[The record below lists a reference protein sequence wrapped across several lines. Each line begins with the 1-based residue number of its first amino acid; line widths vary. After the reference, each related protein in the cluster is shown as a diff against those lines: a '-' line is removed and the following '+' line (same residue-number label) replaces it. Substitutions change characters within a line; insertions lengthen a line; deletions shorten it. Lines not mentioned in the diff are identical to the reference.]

1 MTDWKLEDAPDQTG
15 RSVII
20 TGANCGLGFEV
31 ARMLA
36 LLGARV
42 VLACRNQDKAQAAR
56 EQIIRAHPGAN
67 LAVESLDLSDLASV
81 RKFAERFKASA
92 ERLDIL
98 INNAGVMNPPFTRT
112 AQGFELQ
119 FGTNH
124 LGHFA
129 LSAQLWPL
137 LARSAGSRVVTV
149 SSQTAHLGKIDFED
163 PNFERRRYQ
172 GWVGYAQS
180 KLANSMFAL
189 ELARRAAQ
197 ADASVVV
204 TASHPGWTAT
214 ELSRGSR
221 LIGQASR
228 RLAMPAAGGALTTL
242 RAAVDPRAANG
253 SYWGPARWF
262 ELVGTPEPARIPRR
276 ARDPEAAKRLWEL
289 SERLTGTT
297 FVPLHRT

>member
-1 MTDWKLEDAPDQTG
+1 MAKWKLEDVPDQAG
-15 RSVII
+15 RTAII
-20 TGANCGLGFEV
+20 TGANCGIGFEA

-36 LLGARV
+36 RRGARV
-42 VLACRNQDKAQAAR
+42 VLACRNHEKAQAAR
-56 EQIIRAHPGAN
+56 AQITREQPDAQVE
-67 LAVESLDLSDLASV
+67 VESLDLSDLASV
-81 RKFAERFKASA
+81 SSFAARFNATA
-92 ERLDIL
+92 QRLDVL
-98 INNAGVMNPPFTRT
+98 INNAGVMNPPFSRT

-137 LARSAGSRVVTV
+137 LMRTTGSRVVTV
-149 SSQTAHLGKIDFED
+149 SSQVAHSGRLDFDD

-180 KLANSMFAL
+180 KLANSSFAL

-197 ADASVVV
+197 AGGAVTV

-214 ELSRGSR
+214 DLSRDSQF
-221 LIGQASR
+221 ITQASR
-228 RLAMPAAGGALTTL
+228 LLAMSAQGGALTTL

-253 SYWGPARWF
+253 SYWGP
-262 ELVGTPEPARIPRR
+262 
-276 ARDPEAAKRLWEL
+276 
-289 SERLTGTT
+289 S
-297 FVPLHRT
+297 

>member
-1 MTDWKLEDAPDQTG
+1 MTAWKLEDVPDQTG
-15 RSVII
+15 RVAII
-20 TGANCGLGFEV
+20 TGANCGIGFEA

-36 LLGARV
+36 LRGARV
-42 VLACRNQDKAQAAR
+42 VLACRNREKAQAAQA
-56 EQIIRAHPGAN
+56 QILGEHPAARV
-67 LAVESLDLSDLASV
+67 LVQPLDLSDLTSVSSFSNRFRAS
-81 RKFAERFKASA
+81 S

-98 INNAGVMNPPFTRT
+98 INNAGVMNPPFART

-149 SSQTAHLGKIDFED
+149 SSQMAHSGKIDFED

-172 GWVGYAQS
+172 GWAGYAQS
-180 KLANSMFAL
+180 KLANSTFAL

-197 ADASVVV
+197 AGGSVTV

-214 ELSRGSR
+214 DLSRESPF
-221 LIGQASR
+221 IGQASR
-228 RLAMPAAGGALTTL
+228 LLAMPASGGALTTL
-242 RAAVDPRAANG
+242 RAAVDPHAANG
-253 SYWGPARWF
+253 SYWGPSRFF
-262 ELVGTPEPARIPRR
+262 ELVGSPGPARIPRR
-276 ARDPEAAKRLWEL
+276 ARDAQAATRLWEL
-289 SERLTGTT
+289 SERLTGVS
-297 FVPLHRT
+297 FSC